1 MDDSATPSQNL
12 IIILMV
18 EFILV
23 IALLAY
29 VFMSR
34 NFSEGIVKY
43 IIYFVLI
50 FMIVLGAVLVQDE
63 ENTDFDVKMFIIDFM
78 FIPGLTIIFITLKIL
93 YDLYV
98 KRGSTPAIQTG
109 GKRSR

>member
-12 IIILMV
+12 IITLMV

-29 VFMSR
+29 VFMTR

-43 IIYFVLI
+43 IIYFVLV
-50 FMIVLGAVLVQDE
+50 FMIVIGALLVRDDN
-63 ENTDFDVKMFIIDFM
+63 NTDFDVKMFIIDFM

-98 KRGSTPAIQTG
+98 KKNSTGIVQAG

>member
-1 MDDSATPSQNL
+1 MA
-12 IIILMV
+12 
-18 EFILV
+18 
-23 IALLAY
+23 
-29 VFMSR
+29 R

-50 FMIVLGAVLVQDE
+50 FMIVVGAILVRDD

-98 KRGSTPAIQTG
+98 KRNSMGAIQTG